1 MEEKPSGFGAR
12 LKRERELRGITLGEI
27 ARASKIS
34 SRMLQA
40 IEEEDFK
47 LLPGGVFNR
56 GFIRSYARCVGLNED
71 DVINDY
77 LESIREEG
85 AESVDQPAI
94 STAQPARFPSFLV
107 GILIFGVLL
116 VAGVAFLA
124 NYYRTT
130 PSPGAPAA
138 PQSRPSEEA
147 AVETVPTVVVNEFSP
162 MPAEEKK
169 EETLPAPITLEID
182 FGSST
187 WVSVKADGVPL
198 PPQVYR
204 VGEHKVFTAQTEIDL
219 TVGNAGGFTYRLNRK
234 PGVPL
239 GTPGQVRRALF
250 NAATIPTLQAPEGGP
265 ASPPQ

>member
-1 MEEKPSGFGAR
+1 VEGKPSGFGAR
-12 LKRERELRGITLGEI
+12 LKRERELRGISLSEI
-27 ARASKIS
+27 ARASKIG

-40 IEEEDFK
+40 IEEEDFE

-94 STAQPARFPSFLV
+94 SVPQPARFPSFLV
-107 GILIFGVLL
+107 GVVIFGVLL
-116 VAGVAFLA
+116 VAGIAFLV
-124 NYYRTT
+124 NYYRTS
-130 PSPGAPAA
+130 PSPNAPAA
-138 PQSRPSEEA
+138 APQTQPADEA
-147 AVETVPTVVVNEFSP
+147 AVETVPTVVVNRFSP
-162 MPAEEKK
+162 MPTEEK
-169 EETLPAPITLEID
+169 EGPLPAPVTLEID
-182 FGSST
+182 FVSST

-204 VGEHKVFTAQTEIDL
+204 AGEHKVFTAQTEIDL
-219 TVGNAGGFTYRLNRK
+219 TVGNAGGFTYRVNRK

-239 GTPGQVRRALF
+239 GASGQVRRALF
-250 NAATIPTLQAPEGGP
+250 NAATISNLQAPEGEP
-265 ASPPQ
+265 VPPPQ